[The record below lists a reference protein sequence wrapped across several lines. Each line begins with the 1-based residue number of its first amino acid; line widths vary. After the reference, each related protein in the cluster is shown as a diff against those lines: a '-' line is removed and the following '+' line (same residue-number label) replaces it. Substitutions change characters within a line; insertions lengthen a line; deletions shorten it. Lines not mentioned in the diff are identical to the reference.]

1 MKNTK
6 YWEARQKQLLEALE
20 RDEEKLLRKLN
31 AYYKR
36 KMVDLEKEVSH
47 FMDMFG
53 EENIVQYNEL
63 LRTLDD
69 EYRTM
74 LIRHME
80 EFFDAYPEL
89 AHLAPIRENIYK
101 LNRLEG
107 LQKSILLQQMEMGIE
122 ENKILEAH
130 LAKVY
135 EKGSKSVLEFLGL
148 GDTLSGFNQELL
160 RRTINANWTGQGN
173 YSQNIWKN
181 REKLASYIAE
191 DLRTAFARGD
201 NSKTILKHMREK
213 FPDAATRYIKRI
225 IRTEGTYVF
234 NEAQAQGWQD
244 VGFEE
249 YIYSAVLDN
258 RTSDICENLNGM
270 TFKWEERKA
279 GLNFPPMHPNCRS
292 SFTLP
297 EMSQDEMMRQLRE
310 RNPGRFK
317 DN

>member
-6 YWEARQKQLLEALE
+6 YWEARQKQLLEGLE

-36 KMVDLEKEVSH
+36 QMVDLEKEVAH
-47 FMDMFG
+47 FIDMFG
-53 EENIVQYNEL
+53 KDNIVQYNDL
-63 LRTLDD
+63 LQVLDD
-69 EYRTM
+69 ISRQM
-74 LIRHME
+74 LIERME
-80 EFFDAYPEL
+80 EFFSLYPEL
-89 AHLAPIRENIYK
+89 SNLAPIRENIYK
-101 LNRLEG
+101 LNRFEG
-107 LQKSILLQQMEMGIE
+107 LQKSILLQQLEMGVE
-122 ENKILEAH
+122 EKKILEAH
-130 LAKVY
+130 LARVY

-148 GDTLSGFNQELL
+148 GDTLSGFNQEIL
-160 RRTINANWTGQGN
+160 RRTINANWTGGGN
-173 YSQNIWKN
+173 YSANIWKN

-201 NSKTILKHMREK
+201 NSKTILKDMREK
-213 FPDAATRYIKRI
+213 FPAAAIRYIKRI

-234 NEAQAQGWQD
+234 NEAQAQGWQES
-244 VGFEE
+244 GFEE
-249 YIYSAVLDN
+249 YVYSAVLDN
-258 RTSDICENLNGM
+258 RTSDICENLNGKI
-270 TFKWEERKA
+270 FKWEERKA
-279 GLNFPPMHPNCRS
+279 GFNFPPMHPNCRS